1 MSRFYTSYDYDK
13 HENRMRDD
21 DSSHR
26 RNISVALSHPSY
38 EKWDIVMAEFGQEY
52 DCCLIRDYRPAIVY
66 SDTEYNEH
74 SPIMHVIPLTR
85 RLKGVDRDYHVF
97 LDKNDCIGYQ
107 SSGVALI
114 EQIRPIDRKFVK
126 RKVGEVDD
134 FRAIDKIDAAV
145 AEFFGFDQG

>member
-1 MSRFYTSYDYDK
+1 MSRFYSSYDYD
-13 HENRMRDD
+13 RYGSSMREDD
-21 DSSHR
+21 GVHR
-26 RNISVALSHPSY
+26 RNLSLALSRPFY
-38 EKWDIVMAEFGQEY
+38 EKWDIVMVEFGQEY

-66 SDTEYNEH
+66 SDTEYNRH
-74 SPIMHVIPLTR
+74 SPIMHVIPLTK

-97 LDKNDCIGYQ
+97 VDKNDCIGYQ

-114 EQIRPIDRKFVK
+114 EQIRPIDRKYVK